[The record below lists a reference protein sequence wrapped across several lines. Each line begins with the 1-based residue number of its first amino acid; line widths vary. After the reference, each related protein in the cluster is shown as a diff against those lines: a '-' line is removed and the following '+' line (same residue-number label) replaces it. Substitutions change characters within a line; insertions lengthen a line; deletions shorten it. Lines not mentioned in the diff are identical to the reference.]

1 MALSIT
7 DERILTLF
15 ESGAV
20 RSKVAAVAHYRPE
33 LSREGQQRYAT
44 ELWKKK
50 EVIERNAFITEST
63 QQEAEAVQAGLRYQW
78 RAITEGIET
87 LLVEAGVCEIVE
99 VPDTRRTVFDMRT
112 VLKHGQA
119 IPKQALPF
127 IKRIELVNAFA
138 TADSLEQR
146 RAIVAHEYGNKEK
159 LRASELL
166 AKSYGQLIER
176 QELTGGNGGPIEQV
190 TADMDAVTASQ
201 LYKNAVRGNSQPKRG

>member
-1 MALSIT
+1 MSLSLT

-20 RSKVAAVAHYRPE
+20 RSKVAAVSHYRPE
-33 LSREGQQRYAT
+33 LSRDGQQRYAT
-44 ELWKKK
+44 DLWKKK
-50 EVIERNAFITEST
+50 EVIERNAFVAEATA
-63 QQEAEAVQAGLRYQW
+63 QEAEAVQAGLRYQW

-87 LLVEAGVCEIVE
+87 LLVEAGICEIVQ
-99 VPDTRRTVFDMRT
+99 VPDKRRTVFDMRT
-112 VLKHGQA
+112 VLKPGVALPQ
-119 IPKQALPF
+119 QALPF

-138 TADSLEQR
+138 TEDALEQR

-190 TADMDAVTASQ
+190 TADMSATDAANI
-201 LYKNAVRGNSQPKRG
+201 YKNAVRGNSQPKRG